1 MFICKI
7 RISHRMRND
16 ILVRHFKIKNK
27 AEITQL
33 ETYENVQT

>member
-1 MFICKI
+1 MCKI
-7 RISHRMRND
+7 RISHRMRNE

-33 ETYENVQT
+33 DV